1 MGLVS
6 PHRNFR
12 DDEDQEWIAW
22 DVIPSWGERRQS
34 ERRVTGAG
42 GPPPT
47 GERRSDDRRRRRGIR
62 IALTPRLANGWLAF
76 ERSDERRRLAPIPRE
91 WHLLPEER
99 LRALWRDAETLPR
112 RRRLL
117 E

>member
-1 MGLVS
+1 VS

-12 DDEDQEWIAW
+12 DDEDQEWTAW
-22 DVIPSWGERRQS
+22 DVIPSWGERR
-34 ERRVTGAG
+34 R
-42 GPPPT
+42 
-47 GERRSDDRRRRRGIR
+47 GERRSTGAAGPPAAGERRAEDRRRRHGIR

-76 ERSDERRRLAPIPRE
+76 ESNEERRRLAPIPAE
-91 WHLLPEER
+91 WHLMSEER
-99 LRALWRDAETLPR
+99 LRALWREAEPLPQ